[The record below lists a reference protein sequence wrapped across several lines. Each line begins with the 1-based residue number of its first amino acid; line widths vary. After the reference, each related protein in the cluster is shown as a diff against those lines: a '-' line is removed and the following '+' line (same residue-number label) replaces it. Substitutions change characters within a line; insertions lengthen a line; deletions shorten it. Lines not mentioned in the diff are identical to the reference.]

1 MDIHSFLASLGEK
14 KEYLVKKALQCNSAE
29 EMLTLARENGVALDE
44 KGAAELLAAIILR
57 SGSLSDEELDA
68 VAGGADKANNVMCN
82 SCGSQ
87 FYLPFGLFPAPPL
100 HLMPSCRQCGS
111 TNLSLIK

>member
-14 KEYLVKKALQCNSAE
+14 KESLMKKALQCHSAE

-44 KGAAELLAAIILR
+44 KGAAELFTSMGAS
-57 SGSLSDEELDA
+57 SGSLSDDELDA

-87 FYLPFGLFPAPPL
+87 FYLPFGLYPAPPL
-100 HLMPSCRQCGS
+100 HLTPSCRQCGS